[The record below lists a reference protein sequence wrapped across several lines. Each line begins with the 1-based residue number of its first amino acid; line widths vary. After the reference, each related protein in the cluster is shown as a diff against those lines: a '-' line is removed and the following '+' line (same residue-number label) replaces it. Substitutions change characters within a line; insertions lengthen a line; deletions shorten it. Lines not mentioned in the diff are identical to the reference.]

1 MRELYW
7 FSAGWLHSH
16 SITGWIQEVTTVVKT
31 IIFLGA
37 FLMIAPQS
45 REFLFSHL
53 TSAGE
58 RIHAWAPF
66 SYIAVMLFLIA
77 PFASMYLV
85 RKWPAKPEPEDP
97 MAKYKKDI
105 IYED

>member
-1 MRELYW
+1 MILR
-7 FSAGWLHSH
+7 
-16 SITGWIQEVTTVVKT
+16 TG
-31 IIFLGA
+31 IFLGA

-45 REFLFSHL
+45 REFLVSHV

-58 RIHAWAPF
+58 QIHAWAPF
-66 SYIAVMLFLIA
+66 SYVAVMLFLIA

-85 RKWPAKPEPEDP
+85 QKWPEKPEPEDP

-105 IYED
+105 PFED